1 MNNIWLV
8 TTSYGIYSDSHTIR
22 LSNMLGK
29 LDREKFRLTLITL
42 GPRFEHDIGD
52 QIPRLDG
59 VEFTNVPW
67 AMRLIKCLA
76 SVPLAGRR
84 LAWVA
89 NNVAYRVL
97 IPDQFSGWHKLAER
111 YSRELPEQPDVVI
124 SASGSP
130 EAHLAACRIA
140 RQSKAK
146 WIADFGDPWHFID
159 KVNRPKLSK
168 RIEKLERQTVR
179 VADALIFT
187 TRNTLQIYRE
197 WLGEDAPAHMAV
209 VPYGFDRDEIKA
221 YPVRQHASPS
231 IQFAHV
237 GTAHT
242 NDRNLIPFIRALA
255 DVQRSA
261 EVQATGFLLAGRRSP
276 AFDQEVAQQNIANA
290 ELHGKVA
297 YQESLRLQAESDVLI
312 IIGNFNGS
320 QIPGKIFIC
329 LALELPIL
337 YVSQANPESDEA
349 LALLKS
355 NQGVVIARNDEREL
369 GLAISHIV
377 SNIQALKAGARERAN
392 SKLVQEF
399 ESRSLAAT
407 VERVISRLAEQ

>member
-1 MNNIWLV
+1 
-8 TTSYGIYSDSHTIR
+8 
-22 LSNMLGK
+22 MLGK

-42 GPRFEHDIGD
+42 GPRFEHDIGA

-59 VEFTNVPW
+59 VVFTNVPW

-76 SVPLAGRR
+76 SVPLVGQR

-111 YSRELPEQPDVVI
+111 YSRKLPEQPDVVI

-179 VADALIFT
+179 EADALIFT
-187 TRNTLQIYRE
+187 TRDTLQIYRE

-221 YPVRQHASPS
+221 YPVRQHASPL

-255 DVQRSA
+255 AVQRSA
-261 EVQATGFLLAGRRSP
+261 EVQATGFLLAGRHSP
-276 AFDQEVAQQNIANA
+276 AFDQEVALQNIVNA

-312 IIGNFNGS
+312 IIGNFNGI
-320 QIPGKIFIC
+320 QIPGKVFIC

-337 YVSQANPESDEA
+337 YVSQADRESDEA
-349 LALLKS
+349 LALLKPH
-355 NQGVVIARNDEREL
+355 QGVVIARNDEREL
-369 GLAISHIV
+369 GQAISHIV
-377 SNIQALKAGARERAN
+377 SNIQALKAGAKERAN

-399 ESRSLAAT
+399 ESLALAT
-407 VERVISRLAEQ
+407 KVQSVISLIADQ

>member
-8 TTSYGIYSDSHTIR
+8 TTSYGTYSDSQTIR

-29 LDREKFRLTLITL
+29 LDREKFRLTLLTP
-42 GPRFEHDIGD
+42 GPRPEHDIGD

-59 VEFTNVPW
+59 VEFTNVPC

-76 SVPLAGRR
+76 SVPFAGQR
-84 LAWVA
+84 LAWIA

-97 IPDQFSGWHKLAER
+97 IPDQFSGWHKVAKR
-111 YSRELPEQPDVVI
+111 FSRHLPEQPDVVI

-130 EAHLAACRIA
+130 EAHLAAFWIA

-159 KVNRPKLSK
+159 KVNRPALSK
-168 RIEKLERQTVR
+168 RIEKLERQTLR
-179 VADALIFT
+179 EADALTFT
-187 TRNTLQIYRE
+187 TRDTMQIYRD

-221 YPVRQHASPS
+221 YPVRQHVSPL

-255 DVQRSA
+255 DVQRST

-276 AFDQEVAQQNIANA
+276 VFDDEVAQQNIANA

-320 QIPGKIFIC
+320 QIPGKVFIC

-337 YVSQANPESDEA
+337 YVSQAAPESDEA
-349 LALLKS
+349 LALLKPH
-355 NQGVVIARNDEREL
+355 QGVVISRNDERAL

-399 ESRSLAAT
+399 ESRALAAT
-407 VERVISRLAEQ
+407 VESVISRLAQQ

>member
-8 TTSYGIYSDSHTIR
+8 TTSYGTYSDSHTIR

-29 LDREKFRLTLITL
+29 LDREKFNLTLIAP
-42 GPRFEHDIGD
+42 GPHPKQHIGD

-59 VEFTNVPW
+59 VKLTPPPR
-67 AMRLIKCLA
+67 AMRLIKYLA
-76 SVPLAGRR
+76 SLPLAGRR
-84 LAWVA
+84 LAWIA
-89 NNVAYRVL
+89 NNVAYRAL
-97 IPDQFSGWHKLAER
+97 IPDQFAGWHKVVVR
-111 YSRELPEQPDVVI
+111 FSRQLPEKPDVGI

-130 EAHLAACRIA
+130 EAHLAARWIA

-159 KVNRPKLSK
+159 KVKRPMLGKW
-168 RIEKLERQTVR
+168 IEMLERQTVR
-179 VADALIFT
+179 EADALIFT
-187 TRNTLQIYRE
+187 TRDTLQIYRD
-197 WLGEDAPAHMAV
+197 WLGEDAPAHMSV

-221 YPVRQHASPS
+221 YPVRQHALHS

-255 DVQRSA
+255 EVQHSA
-261 EVQATGFLLAGRRSP
+261 EVHATGFLLAGQRSP
-276 AFDQEVAQQNIANA
+276 AFDHEVTQQNIVNA
-290 ELHGKVA
+290 VLHGKVA

-329 LALELPIL
+329 LALGLPIL
-337 YVSQANPESDEA
+337 YVSQAEPESDEA
-349 LALLKS
+349 LALLKPH
-355 NQGVVIARNDEREL
+355 QGVVIARNDEREL
-369 GLAISHIV
+369 SLAIRHIV
-377 SNIQALKAGARERAN
+377 SNIQALKAGAMERAN
-392 SKLVQEF
+392 SKLVDEF

-407 VERVISRLAEQ
+407 VESVISRLT

>member
-8 TTSYGIYSDSHTIR
+8 TTSYGTYSDSHTIR

-29 LDREKFRLTLITL
+29 IDREKFRLTLITP
-42 GPRFEHDIGD
+42 GPRPEHNIGD

-59 VEFTNVPW
+59 VEFTNAPYV
-67 AMRLIKCLA
+67 MRLIKCLA
-76 SVPLAGRR
+76 SVPFAGRR
-84 LAWVA
+84 LAWIA

-97 IPDQFSGWHKLAER
+97 IPDQFAGWHKVALR
-111 YSRELPEQPDVVI
+111 FSRQLPEQPDVVI

-130 EAHLAACRIA
+130 EAHLAAYWIA
-140 RQSKAK
+140 RQRKAK

-159 KVNRPKLSK
+159 KVKRPMLGK

-179 VADALIFT
+179 EADALIFT
-187 TRNTLQIYRE
+187 TRDTLQIYRD
-197 WLGEDAPAHMAV
+197 WLGKDAPAHMAV

-255 DVQRSA
+255 NIQRSA
-261 EVQATGFLLAGRRSP
+261 DIPATGFLLAGQRSP
-276 AFDQEVAQQNIANA
+276 AFDQEVMQQNIANA
-290 ELHGKVA
+290 VLHGKVA

-320 QIPGKIFIC
+320 QIPGKVFIC

-337 YVSQANPESDEA
+337 YVSQADPESDEA
-349 LALLKS
+349 LALLKPH
-355 NQGVVIARNDEREL
+355 QGVVIARNDEREL
-369 GLAISHIV
+369 SLAISHIV

-407 VERVISRLAEQ
+407 VESVISRLA

>member
-8 TTSYGIYSDSHTIR
+8 TTSYGTYSDSHTIR

-29 LDREKFRLTLITL
+29 LDRKKFRLTLITP
-42 GPRFEHDIGD
+42 GPRPKHDIGE
-52 QIPRLDG
+52 QIARLDG
-59 VEFTNVPW
+59 VEFTNAPW
-67 AMRLIKCLA
+67 AMRLTKCLA
-76 SVPLAGRR
+76 SVPFAGRR
-84 LAWVA
+84 LAWIA

-111 YSRELPEQPDVVI
+111 YSRKLPEQPDVVI

-159 KVNRPKLSK
+159 KVTRPKLSK
-168 RIEKLERQTVR
+168 LIEKLERQIVR
-179 VADALIFT
+179 EADALIFT
-187 TRNTLQIYRE
+187 TRDTLQIYRE
-197 WLGEDAPAHMAV
+197 WLGEDAPTHMAV

-221 YPVRQHASPS
+221 YPVRQHASHS

-276 AFDQEVAQQNIANA
+276 AFDQEVARQNIANA
-290 ELHGKVA
+290 ELHGKVG
-297 YQESLRLQAESDVLI
+297 YQKSLRLQAESDVLI

-337 YVSQANPESDEA
+337 YVSQANPKSDEA

-355 NQGVVIARNDEREL
+355 HQGVVIARNDESEL
-369 GLAISHIV
+369 GLAISYIV

-407 VERVISRLAEQ
+407 VESFISRVVEQ

>member
-1 MNNIWLV
+1 
-8 TTSYGIYSDSHTIR
+8 
-22 LSNMLGK
+22 MLGK
-29 LDREKFRLTLITL
+29 LDREKYRLTLITP
-42 GPRFEHDIGD
+42 GPRPGHYIGD

-59 VEFTNVPW
+59 VEFTNAPC
-67 AMRLIKCLA
+67 AMHLIKCLV
-76 SVPLAGRR
+76 SVPFVGRR
-84 LAWVA
+84 LSWIA
-89 NNVAYRVL
+89 NNFAYRVL
-97 IPDQFSGWHKLAER
+97 IPDQFSGWHKVAQR
-111 YSRELPEQPDVVI
+111 FSRQLSKQPDVVI

-130 EAHLAACRIA
+130 EAHLAARWIA

-159 KVNRPKLSK
+159 KVNRPALAK

-179 VADALIFT
+179 EADALIFT
-187 TRNTLQIYRE
+187 TQDTLQIYSD

-221 YPVRQHASPS
+221 YPVRQHVSPS

-261 EVQATGFLLAGRRSP
+261 EVHTTGFLLAGQHSP
-276 AFDQEVAQQNIANA
+276 AFDQEVTQQNIANA
-290 ELHGKVA
+290 ILHGKVA
-297 YQESLRLQAESDVLI
+297 YQESLRLQAESDILI

-320 QIPGKIFIC
+320 QIPGKVFIC
-329 LALELPIL
+329 LAMELPIL
-337 YVSQANPESDEA
+337 YVSQAVPECDEA
-349 LALLKS
+349 LALLKPH
-355 NQGVVIARNDEREL
+355 QGVVIARNDEREL
-369 GLAISHIV
+369 SLAISHIV
-377 SNIQALKAGARERAN
+377 SNIQALKAGAKERAN

-407 VERVISRLAEQ
+407 VESVISRLA

>member
-8 TTSYGIYSDSHTIR
+8 TTSYGAYSDSHTIR

-29 LDREKFRLTLITL
+29 LDREKFRVTLITP
-42 GPRFEHDIGD
+42 GPRPEHDIGD

-59 VEFTNVPW
+59 VEYTRPPC

-76 SVPLAGRR
+76 SVPFAGRR
-84 LAWVA
+84 LAWIA

-111 YSRELPEQPDVVI
+111 YSRELPERPDLVI

-168 RIEKLERQTVR
+168 RIEKLERQTLR
-179 VADALIFT
+179 EADALIFT
-187 TRNTLQIYRE
+187 TRDTLQIYRD
-197 WLGEDAPAHMAV
+197 WLGEDAPAQMAV
-209 VPYGFDRDEIKA
+209 VPYGFDEDEIKA
-221 YPVRQHASPS
+221 YPVKERMSSS

-255 DVQRSA
+255 YVQRSA
-261 EVQATGFLLAGRRSP
+261 EVRATGFLLAGRRSP
-276 AFDQEVAQQNIANA
+276 VFDQEVAQQNIANT
-290 ELHGKVA
+290 ELHGKLS
-297 YQESLRLQAESDVLI
+297 YRESLRLQAESDVLI
-312 IIGNFNGS
+312 VMGNFNGS
-320 QIPGKIFIC
+320 QIPGKVFIC

-337 YVSQANPESDEA
+337 YISQADPESDEA
-349 LALLKS
+349 LALLTPQ
-355 NQGVVIARNDEREL
+355 QGVVIARNDEREL
-369 GLAISHIV
+369 GLAISHIA
-377 SNIQALKAGARERAN
+377 SHIQALKIGARERAN
-392 SKLVQEF
+392 SKMVQEF

-407 VERVISRLAEQ
+407 VESVVSRLAEK

>member
-1 MNNIWLV
+1 MKNIWLV
-8 TTSYGIYSDSHTIR
+8 TTSYGAYSDSHTIR

-29 LDREKFRLTLITL
+29 LDREKFRLILITP
-42 GPRFEHDIGD
+42 GPHPEHDIGD

-59 VEFTNVPW
+59 VQFTSAPF

-76 SVPLAGRR
+76 SVPFAGRR

-89 NNVAYRVL
+89 SNVAYRVL
-97 IPDQFSGWHKLAER
+97 IPDQFSGWHKVAQR
-111 YSRELPEQPDVVI
+111 FSRKLPEKPDVVI

-130 EAHLAACRIA
+130 EAHLAACLIA
-140 RQSKAK
+140 RQTKAK

-159 KVNRPKLSK
+159 KVNRPILSK

-179 VADALIFT
+179 EADALIFT
-187 TRNTLQIYRE
+187 TRDTLQIYRD
-197 WLGEDAPAHMAV
+197 WLGEDAPVHMSV
-209 VPYGFDRDEIKA
+209 VPYGFDRDAIRA
-221 YPVRQHASPS
+221 YPVRLHASPS

-255 DVQRSA
+255 DVQRSG

-276 AFDQEVAQQNIANA
+276 AFDQEIAQQNIANA
-290 ELHGKVA
+290 ELHGQVA
-297 YQESLRLQAESDVLI
+297 YQESLRLQAKSDVLI

-320 QIPGKIFIC
+320 QIPGKVFIC

-337 YVSQANPESDEA
+337 YISQADPESDEA
-349 LALLKS
+349 LVLLKPH
-355 NQGVVIARNDEREL
+355 QGVVIARNDKREL
-369 GLAISHIV
+369 TTAIGQIV
-377 SNIQALKAGARERAN
+377 SNIKEIKAGARERAN
-392 SKLVQEF
+392 SKLVQAF
-399 ESRSLAAT
+399 ESRSLAT
-407 VERVISRLAEQ
+407 TLESIMSRISEQ

>member
-1 MNNIWLV
+1 MKNIWLV
-8 TTSYGIYSDSHTIR
+8 TTSYGTYSDSHTIR

-29 LDREKFRLTLITL
+29 LDREKFRLTLITP
-42 GPRFEHDIGD
+42 GPRPEHNTGD
-52 QIPRLDG
+52 QIPRLDS
-59 VEFTNVPW
+59 VQYTNAPG
-67 AMRLIKCLA
+67 AMRLIKSLA

-84 LAWVA
+84 LAWIA

-97 IPDQFSGWHKLAER
+97 IPDQFSGWHKVAQR
-111 YSRELPEQPDVVI
+111 FSRQLPEQPDLVI

-130 EAHLAACRIA
+130 EAHLAARWIS
-140 RQSKAK
+140 RQNNAK

-159 KVNRPKLSK
+159 KVNRPALSK

-179 VADALIFT
+179 EADALTFT
-187 TRNTLQIYRE
+187 TRDTLQIYRD
-197 WLGEDAPAHMAV
+197 WLGEDAPGHMAV

-231 IQFAHV
+231 VQFAHV

-255 DVQRSA
+255 DVQRSGA
-261 EVQATGFLLAGRRSP
+261 VQPTGFLLAGRRSP

-312 IIGNFNGS
+312 IVGNINGS
-320 QIPGKIFIC
+320 QIPGKVFIC

-337 YVSQANPESDEA
+337 YVSQADPESDEA

-355 NQGVVIARNDEREL
+355 HQGVVIARNDEREL
-369 GLAISHIV
+369 GQTITHIV

-399 ESRSLAAT
+399 ESCSLAAT
-407 VERVISRLAEQ
+407 VESVISRLAQE